1 MTNIKQFPRAAF
13 VGFDHLFDE
22 LERMTSQAS
31 NAYPPHNVVKVAAD
45 HYQIELAVAG
55 FKESEL
61 EIELKDG
68 MLHIRGDHESIG
80 REYLHKGIS
89 ARKFDRAFR
98 LSEYVNV
105 NGAYFRDGLLV
116 IDLKVVLPE
125 EKRPRQIPIKKQD
138 EVLTHDN
145 TNAESKPELLMEQS
159 KDSVSKSA

>member
-1 MTNIKQFPRAAF
+1 MTNIKHFPRAAF

-22 LERMTSQAS
+22 LERMTAQSANS
-31 NAYPPHNVVKVAAD
+31 YPPHNVVKLADD
-45 HYQIELAVAG
+45 HYAIELAAAG
-55 FKESEL
+55 FKEEEL

-68 MLHIRGDHESIG
+68 MLHIRGDHKSQG

-89 ARKFDRAFR
+89 ARKFDRSFR

-125 EKRPRQIPIKKQD
+125 EKRPRIIPIGKQS
-138 EVLTHDN
+138 EVITHDN
-145 TNAESKPELLMEQS
+145 SSTTEPELLMEES
-159 KDSVSKSA
+159 KKSA